1 MRIPRIP
8 VWLKVFSLAILV
20 GVLVRAF
27 AFTSCSIPYT
37 GMENTLY
44 QGERVLVNKWSYGLR
59 LPFSTIRLG
68 AEQARKGDVVLF
80 NNPTPRHEAP
90 VYARELFIS
99 RCIGVPGDTLMM
111 NDELMVTGRQ
121 VQSPD
126 SKQLYVYPH
135 TAEDTLCQVMKELGI
150 AENPLVGYASG
161 NYIRSFSHYEYY
173 LLNQR
178 LGSVVNL
185 QPVHANDT
193 AKSHP
198 FVIPQKG
205 KPVKVYPW
213 NKTLLCNT
221 IIRHEHRKATVK
233 GDTLYVEGK
242 PVNFYIFQKDY
253 YWMASNNP
261 VNLSDSRLFGLVPD
275 ECLIGKA
282 WCIWYSSQKDRIFQL
297 VE

>member
-8 VWLKVFSLAILV
+8 VWLKVFVLAILV
-20 GVLVRAF
+20 VLLVRTF
-27 AFTSCSIPYT
+27 AVTSCSIPFT

-59 LPFSTIRLG
+59 LPFSTLRLG
-68 AEQARKGDVVLF
+68 AEQPRKGDVVLF
-80 NNPTPRHEAP
+80 NNPLSRKDVP

-99 RCIGVPGDTLMM
+99 RCVGVPGDTLMM
-111 NDELMVTGRQ
+111 NDELLDTGKQ

-135 TAEDTLCQVMKELGI
+135 SAEDTLMQVMKELGI
-150 AENPLVGYASG
+150 ADNPLVGYASG

-173 LLNQR
+173 LIRQR
-178 LGSVVNL
+178 LGTVVDL
-185 QPVHANDT
+185 HAVHANDT
-193 AKSHP
+193 AQSHP

-221 IIRHEHRKATVK
+221 IIRHEHRKASVK

-242 PVNFYIFQKDY
+242 PVEAYTFRNDY

-261 VNLSDSRLFGLVPD
+261 LNLSDSRLFGLVPY
-275 ECLIGKA
+275 ECLVGKA
-282 WCIWYSSQKDRIFQL
+282 YRIWYSADKDRIFQL
-297 VE
+297 VQ

>member
-8 VWLKVFSLAILV
+8 VWLKVFALAILV
-20 GVLVRAF
+20 VLLVRTF
-27 AFTSCSIPYT
+27 AVTSCSIPFT

-59 LPFSTIRLG
+59 LPFSTLRIG
-68 AEQARKGDVVLF
+68 AEQPKKGDVVLF
-80 NNPTPRHEAP
+80 NNPLSRQDAP

-99 RCIGVPGDTLMM
+99 RCVGVPGDTLMM
-111 NDELMVTGRQ
+111 NDELLVTGKQ

-135 TAEDTLCQVMKELGI
+135 SAEDTLMLVMKELGI
-150 AENPLVGYASG
+150 ADNLLVGYASG

-173 LLNQR
+173 LLRQR
-178 LGSVVNL
+178 LGTVVDL
-185 QPVHANDT
+185 HAVHENDT
-193 AKSHP
+193 AQSHP

-221 IIRHEHRKATVK
+221 IIRHEHRKASVK

-242 PVNFYIFQKDY
+242 PVEAYAFRNDY

-261 VNLSDSRLFGLVPD
+261 LNLSDSRLFGLVPY

-282 WCIWYSSQKDRIFQL
+282 YRIWYSSDKDRIFQL
-297 VE
+297 VQ

>member
-8 VWLKVFSLAILV
+8 VWLKVFALAILV
-20 GVLVRAF
+20 VLLVRTF
-27 AFTSCSIPYT
+27 AVTSCSIPFT

-59 LPFSTIRLG
+59 LPFSTLRLG
-68 AEQARKGDVVLF
+68 AKQPRKGDVVLF
-80 NNPTPRHEAP
+80 NNPLSRKDVP

-99 RCIGVPGDTLMM
+99 RCVGVPGDTLMM
-111 NDELMVTGRQ
+111 NDELLDTGKQ

-135 TAEDTLCQVMKELGI
+135 SAEDTLMQVMKELGI
-150 AENPLVGYASG
+150 ADNPLVGYASG

-173 LLNQR
+173 LIRQR
-178 LGSVVNL
+178 LGTVVDL
-185 QPVHANDT
+185 RAVHANDT
-193 AKSHP
+193 AQSHP

-221 IIRHEHRKATVK
+221 IIRHEHRKASVK

-242 PVNFYIFQKDY
+242 PVEAYTFRNDY

-261 VNLSDSRLFGLVPD
+261 LNLSDSRLFGLVPY
-275 ECLIGKA
+275 ECLVGKA
-282 WCIWYSSQKDRIFQL
+282 YRIWYSADKDRIFQL
-297 VE
+297 VQ